1 LIVALMRENGSR
13 GRKGTMTAA
22 EFELLDETETEQVIG
37 WRFHELSKA
46 GYDLDAA
53 LLLATHA
60 YVDLHVAVD
69 LVRLGCPT
77 ETALRILI

>member
-1 LIVALMRENGSR
+1 
-13 GRKGTMTAA
+13 MTAA
-22 EFELLDETETEQVIG
+22 EFELLDETEAELVIG
-37 WRFHELSKA
+37 WRFHELGVA

-53 LLLATHA
+53 LLLATRA

-69 LVRLGCPT
+69 LVRRGCPP